1 MSNEVV
7 ISAPPLLQHVEPIVW
22 IMNLTGRLFV
32 AWCMCLLL
40 AGSVL
45 ATDDKAAQMLV
56 APQVTTDT
64 REYCNKLR
72 DRVSMLIHEARTP
85 PSTEVFDLSVEGQRM
100 CDHGQP
106 RGGIQRLRRALM
118 LMHQHDAPR

>member
-1 MSNEVV
+1 
-7 ISAPPLLQHVEPIVW
+7 
-22 IMNLTGRLFV
+22 MNLTGRLFV

-45 ATDDKAAQMLV
+45 ATDDTAAQIV
-56 APQVTTDT
+56 TAPVVTTDT
-64 REYCNKLR
+64 REYCNSLR
-72 DRVSMLIHEARTP
+72 DRVSMLLHEATTP
-85 PSTEVFDLSVEGQRM
+85 PPNEVFDLSVQGQRM

-118 LMHQHDAPR
+118 LMHQKDEPR